1 MGKRLL
7 AIFISVGLCISGTP
21 AAAQES
27 GVIQTASGAP
37 EEIYDGEALEAAAAA
52 DGTLPARSAILIE
65 QETGRVLFE
74 KEADIQL
81 PPASITK
88 VMTLLLVME
97 AIDAGRLH
105 LEDEVT
111 CSDHAASMGGS
122 QIWLEPGEQMCV
134 ADLLKAT
141 AIASANDAS
150 VALAEHL
157 AGSEEAFVQLMNDR
171 AAQLGMTSTHFVN
184 ATGLDAEGHLS
195 SARDIALMSRELLF
209 HPLISEYSSVWMSS
223 LRDGKTQLVNTN
235 KVVCAKS
242 YTRNCG
248 LLHISSPESKPY
260 FPYARPM
267 CN

>member
-1 MGKRLL
+1 MGTRLL
-7 AIFISVGLCISGTP
+7 AMVLSIGMCFNTQ
-21 AAAQES
+21 A
-27 GVIQTASGAP
+27 IQTASGEP
-37 EEIYDGEALEAAAAA
+37 EQLYGGQTLEAAASA
-52 DGTLPARSAILIE
+52 DATLPARSAILIE
-65 QETGRVLFE
+65 QDTGRVLFE

-88 VMTLLLVME
+88 IMTLLLVME
-97 AIDAGRLH
+97 AIDSGRLR
-105 LEDEVT
+105 LDEQVT

-122 QIWLEPGEQMCV
+122 QIWLEPGEQMQV
-134 ADLLKAT
+134 SDLLKAT

-157 AGSEEAFVQLMNDR
+157 AGSEQAFVEQMNER
-171 AAQLGMTSTHFVN
+171 ARQLGMTSTSFVN
-184 ATGLDAEGHLS
+184 ATGLDAPGHLS
-195 SARDIALMSRELLF
+195 TARDIAAMGRELMR
-209 HPLISEYSSVWMSS
+209 HSLIREYSSVWMGS

-248 LLHISSPESKPY
+248 ILHISSPASKPY